1 MYPKLYNNNGQLQA
15 ILDNIIKET
24 ASIKR
29 VVNGEFTFAFEAY
42 EKELKSEYFNPENNI
57 IVDDQTF
64 DIKYIEQNHE
74 TDVKYSIQ
82 CEHVNYRM
90 EDGDENLY
98 STYAY
103 TGTPKQILTDIL
115 SGTGFSVGV
124 IQFTD
129 VITISVNQEITR
141 KKLIYQLANLLGGEI
156 DYTDQGFTINIL
168 NTIGQNNGFQVKF
181 GKNLKGITKIIDS
194 RGGVKTYYKVN
205 ILELKNSNEY
215 IEKGFRDLEVIGVGD
230 TIDVIDQVIGLD
242 IKNRILS
249 KEYNPIFEL
258 NTVLEITNTI
268 DLITDKINQIE
279 TESVKQNKSYN
290 NVTISPEYGFRAS
303 LSDGFGRATLG
314 GGGISLDT
322 GDGEGGYTPAM
333 FLNPITKKYKYIG
346 DVEVEGTITI
356 TAGSGIGNLSDA
368 GTLAGK
374 DFVDMAT
381 DEIQNKIAD
390 YISETVSRKWAGES
404 GADITGN
411 NISAGFFGQG
421 VLATLD
427 NIDETHIT
435 DSAIT
440 TPKLATGAVVASKIA
455 VGSLSA
461 ISANLGTVN
470 AGTLNS
476 VYINTQ
482 EDINI
487 GNNLYLGSKDDPIT
501 KRIFFYADYGQIC
514 SIGQRFGN
522 QLNMDSFGS
531 MLLSVPTTDPSNFI
545 QLYANRVLLPSDTYC
560 GGTGYDYLVAR
571 LSDLDGLGDITAVN
585 AGTGLSGG
593 GSSGSVSLSV
603 DFTDVP
609 KTTSGQ
615 QIEFQSFG
623 GRLEWRLNGGSFK
636 ALANLG
642 DTE

>member
-1 MYPKLYNNNGQLQA
+1 MYPKLYNSSGQVLA
-15 ILDNIIKET
+15 VLDNIIKET

-42 EKELKSEYFNPENNI
+42 EKELKSEYFNPDNNI
-57 IVDDQTF
+57 VVDDQTF

-82 CEHVNYRM
+82 CEHVNYRL

-103 TGTPKQILTDIL
+103 TGTPKQILTNIL
-115 SGTGFSVGV
+115 SGTEFNVGTV
-124 IQFTD
+124 EFTD

-194 RGGVKTYYKVN
+194 RGGGVKTYYKVN

-230 TIDVIDQVIGLD
+230 TINIIDQVIGLD
-242 IKNRILS
+242 VQNRVLS

-258 NTVLEITNTI
+258 NTILEITNTI

-279 TESVKQNKSYN
+279 TESVKLNKAYN
-290 NVTISPEYGFRAS
+290 NVIIDPEYGFRAT
-303 LSDGFGRATLG
+303 LSDGSGRATLG

-368 GTLAGK
+368 GA
-374 DFVDMAT
+374 
-381 DEIQNKIAD
+381 
-390 YISETVSRKWAGES
+390 
-404 GADITGN
+404 
-411 NISAGFFGQG
+411 
-421 VLATLD
+421 LATLD
-427 NIDETHIT
+427 SIDETHIT
-435 DSAIT
+435 DGAIT
-440 TPKLATGAVVASKIA
+440 TPKLAAGAVDASKIAAGAVVASKISVDSLSAISANLGDIYVDETHITDGAITTPKLAAGA
-455 VGSLSA
+455 VDASKISVDSLSA
-461 ISANLGTVN
+461 ISANLGTVY

-487 GNNLYLGSKDDPIT
+487 GNNLYLGSQDDPSP
-501 KRIFFYADYGQIC
+501 KSIFFYSAGGNIC
-514 SIGQRFGN
+514 SIGQLVGN
-522 QLNMDSFGS
+522 QLCIASFGS
-531 MLLSVPTTDPSNFI
+531 ILLAVPTTDEFNFI

-560 GGTGYDYLVAR
+560 GGTGYESLVAR
-571 LSDLDGLGDITAVN
+571 LSDTAVY

-593 GSSGSVSLSV
+593 GSSGPVSLSV
-603 DFTDVP
+603 DFTKVP

-623 GRLEWRLNGGSFK
+623 GRLEWRLKGGKFK
-636 ALANLG
+636 ALANLE
-642 DTE
+642 DINK

>member
-1 MYPKLYNNNGQLQA
+1 MYPKLYNSSGQVLA
-15 ILDNIIKET
+15 VLDNIIKET

-42 EKELKSEYFNPENNI
+42 EKELKSEYFKPDNNI
-57 IVDDQTF
+57 VVDDQTF

-82 CEHVNYRM
+82 CEHVNYRL

-103 TGTPKQILTDIL
+103 TGTPKQILTNIL
-115 SGTGFSVGV
+115 SGTEFNVGT

-181 GKNLKGITKIIDS
+181 GKNLKGITKTIDS
-194 RGGVKTYYKVN
+194 RGGIKTCYKVD

-230 TIDVIDQVIGLD
+230 TINIIDQVIGLD
-242 IKNRILS
+242 IQNRVLS

-258 NTVLEITNTI
+258 NTILEIANTI

-279 TESVKQNKSYN
+279 TESVKLNKAYN
-290 NVTISPEYGFRAS
+290 NVTIDPEYGFRAS
-303 LSDGFGRATLG
+303 LSDGSGRATLG

-368 GTLAGK
+368 GA
-374 DFVDMAT
+374 
-381 DEIQNKIAD
+381 
-390 YISETVSRKWAGES
+390 
-404 GADITGN
+404 
-411 NISAGFFGQG
+411 
-421 VLATLD
+421 LATLD

-455 VGSLSA
+455 VDSLSA

-487 GNNLYLGSKDDPIT
+487 GNNLYLGSQDDPSP
-501 KRIFFYADYGQIC
+501 KRIFFYAKGGQEC
-514 SIGQRFGN
+514 SIGQLVGN
-522 QLNMDSFGS
+522 QLYMDSFGS
-531 MLLSVPTTDPSNFI
+531 ILLAVPTTDTSNFI

-560 GGTGYDYLVAR
+560 GGTGYGSLVAR
-571 LSDLDGLGDITAVN
+571 LSDTAVY

-593 GSSGSVSLSV
+593 GSSGPVSLSV
-603 DFTDVP
+603 DFTKVP

-623 GRLEWRLNGGSFK
+623 GRLEWRLKGGSFK
-636 ALANLG
+636 ALANLE
-642 DTE
+642 DIL

>member
-1 MYPKLYNNNGQLQA
+1 MYPKLYNSSGQLQA
-15 ILDNIIKET
+15 VLDNIIKET
-24 ASIKR
+24 ARIKR

-42 EKELKSEYFNPENNI
+42 EKELKSEYFKPHNNL
-57 IVDDQTF
+57 IVDEQTF
-64 DIKYIEQNHE
+64 DIKYIEQKHE
-74 TDVKYSIQ
+74 VEVLYSIQ

-90 EDGDENLY
+90 EDGEENLY

-103 TGTPKQILTDIL
+103 TGTPTQILTNIL
-115 SGTGFSVGV
+115 SGTEFSVGTV
-124 IQFTD
+124 SFTD
-129 VITISVNQEITR
+129 VITISVNKEITR

-156 DYTDQGFTINIL
+156 EYTNQGFTINIL
-168 NTIGQNNGFQVKF
+168 DTIGQSNGFQVRF
-181 GKNLKGITKIIDS
+181 GKNLKGITKTIDS
-194 RGGVKTYYKVN
+194 RGGLKTYYSVD
-205 ILELKNSNEY
+205 IIELKNSTEY
-215 IEKGFRDLEVIGVGD
+215 IEKGLQDLEVIGVGD
-230 TIDVIDQVIGLD
+230 TIDVIDQVIGLNVQ
-242 IKNRILS
+242 NRILS
-249 KEYNPIFEL
+249 IEYNPIFKM
-258 NTVLEITNTI
+258 NTSLEITNTI
-268 DLITDKINQIE
+268 ELITDKINQIE
-279 TESVKQNKSYN
+279 TESIKQGKSYN
-290 NVTISPEYGFRAS
+290 NVTISPDYGFRAT

-322 GDGEGGYTPAM
+322 GDGQGGYTPAM
-333 FLNPITKKYKYIG
+333 FLNPVSKKYKYIG
-346 DVEVEGTITI
+346 DVEVEGSITI

-390 YISETVSRKWAGES
+390 YIAETVGRKWAGES
-404 GADITGN
+404 GADVTGN

-427 NIDETHIT
+427 NISETHIT

-440 TPKLATGAVVASKIA
+440 TPKLAVGSVVASKLS
-455 VGSLSA
+455 VSSLSA
-461 ISANLGTVN
+461 ITANLGTVT

-487 GNNLYLGSKDDPIT
+487 GNNLYLGSQNDPIT
-501 KRIFFYADYGQIC
+501 KRIFFYADGGQIC
-514 SIGQRFGN
+514 SIGQLVGN

-531 MLLSVPTTDPSNFI
+531 MLLSVPTGSTSNFI

-560 GGTGYDYLVAR
+560 GGTGYDSLVAR
-571 LSDLDGLGDITAVN
+571 LGDLDGLGDITAVN

-623 GRLEWRLNGGSFK
+623 GRLEWRLNGGRFK
-636 ALANLG
+636 ALANL
-642 DTE
+642 DDIP